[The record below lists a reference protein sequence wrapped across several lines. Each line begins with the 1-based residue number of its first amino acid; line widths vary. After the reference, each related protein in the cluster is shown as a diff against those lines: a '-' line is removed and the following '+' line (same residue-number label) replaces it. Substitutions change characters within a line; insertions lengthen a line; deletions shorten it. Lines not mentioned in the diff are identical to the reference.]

1 MSNQSNQS
9 PNNHDVVQC
18 LIGRGIEFKGELSF
32 TGGLHIDGRVIGSIK
47 NQADSTG
54 RITLSRE
61 GIVDGNVTTCDAE
74 INGTV
79 NGDIHAT
86 GCVVL
91 HPHSHVSGDVYYERI
106 EIRRGACINGKLIA
120 THENKPAESSSILD
134 KLNPT
139 RKSA

>member
-1 MSNQSNQS
+1 MSDKPAAKNTN
-9 PNNHDVVQC
+9 DIVQC
-18 LIGRGIEFKGELSF
+18 LIGRGIELKGELSF
-32 TGGLHIDGRVIGSIK
+32 SGGLHIDGRVIGSIK
-47 NQADSTG
+47 NTEASSG

-61 GIVDGNVTTCDAE
+61 GIIDGDVTTCNAE
-74 INGTV
+74 INGVV

-91 HPHSHVSGDVYYERI
+91 HPHSHVSGNVYYERI

-120 THENKPAESSSILD
+120 THENKATGTNSILE
-134 KLNPT
+134 KLSSA

>member
-1 MSNQSNQS
+1 MADQ
-9 PNNHDVVQC
+9 PAPKNNHDVVQC

-32 TGGLHIDGRVIGSIK
+32 SGGIHIDGRVIGILK
-47 NQADSTG
+47 NKDDLSA

-61 GIVDGNVTTCDAE
+61 GIIDGDITTCDAE

-86 GCVVL
+86 GCVTL
-91 HPHSHVSGDVYYERI
+91 HPHSHVNGNVYYERI
-106 EIRRGACINGKLIA
+106 EIRRGACINGQLIA
-120 THENKPAESSSILD
+120 THEKTDTKSGLLD
-134 KLNPT
+134 KLTPE

>member
-1 MSNQSNQS
+1 MSDQPTSKNTS
-9 PNNHDVVQC
+9 DIVQC

-32 TGGLHIDGRVIGSIK
+32 SGGLHIDGRVIGSIK
-47 NQADSTG
+47 NTEASSG

-61 GIVDGNVTTCDAE
+61 GIVDGDVTTCDAE
-74 INGTV
+74 INGV
-79 NGDIHAT
+79 INGDIHAS

-91 HPHSHVSGDVYYERI
+91 HPHSHVSGNVYYERI

-120 THENKPAESSSILD
+120 THENKTTTSNSILD
-134 KLNPT
+134 KLSSA